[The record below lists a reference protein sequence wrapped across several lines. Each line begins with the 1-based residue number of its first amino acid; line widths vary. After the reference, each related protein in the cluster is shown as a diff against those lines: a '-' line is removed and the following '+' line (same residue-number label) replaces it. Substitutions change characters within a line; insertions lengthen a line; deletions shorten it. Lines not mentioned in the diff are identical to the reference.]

1 MKARMFTPNRKLI
14 ILAIALYIINILII
28 LQLIPVFESQSFGA
42 KIVNLILSPP
52 NFIFEDLLGINS
64 IKIIDLLT
72 WILQFVYDYVIAA
85 IIFYLKGG
93 KK

>member
-42 KIVNLILSPP
+42 NAQLFGASLKES
-52 NFIFEDLLGINS
+52 FLGILELDS
-64 IKIIDLLT
+64 ISYLMFDIIS
-72 WILQFVYDYVIAA
+72 F
-85 IIFYLKGG
+85 LKHAR
-93 KK
+93 

>member
-85 IIFYLKGG
+85 IIFYIKGG